1 MTIRSVEDLDVYRRA
16 YQAAM
21 EVFRLSRPFPKEER
35 HSLTDQIVRSS
46 RSVAANIREG
56 FAKREY
62 ENVFLLQPTNPL
74 RPKKLLHEAYPEFK
88 KGYDSLFTV
97 TRSHQKLGKIV
108 NGVFEP
114 FNYTPGQRSQDMEP
128 LFFENGLLYIAK
140 GDLILNNKLMGEKCL
155 PFEVDHFFAHIDIDT
170 EQDFNL
176 ANIAYNHSF

>member
-62 ENVFLLQPTNPL
+62 ENVFLRHLVDALGSAEETQTWL
-74 RPKKLLHEAYPEFK
+74 DFAKDC
-88 KGYDSLFTV
+88 GYLD
-97 TRSHQKLGKIV
+97 
-108 NGVFEP
+108 
-114 FNYTPGQRSQDMEP
+114 
-128 LFFENGLLYIAK
+128 
-140 GDLILNNKLMGEKCL
+140 GEKYQITILEYREICSML
-155 PFEVDHFFAHIDIDT
+155 YALRKNWRKRE
-170 EQDFNL
+170 
-176 ANIAYNHSF
+176 

>member
-62 ENVFLLQPTNPL
+62 ENVFLRHLVDALGSAEETQTWL
-74 RPKKLLHEAYPEFK
+74 DFAKDC
-88 KGYDSLFTV
+88 GYLD
-97 TRSHQKLGKIV
+97 
-108 NGVFEP
+108 
-114 FNYTPGQRSQDMEP
+114 
-128 LFFENGLLYIAK
+128 
-140 GDLILNNKLMGEKCL
+140 GEKYQITILEYQEICSML
-155 PFEVDHFFAHIDIDT
+155 YALRKNWRKME
-170 EQDFNL
+170 
-176 ANIAYNHSF
+176 